1 MFNKVSELLENNT
14 ISKEAAEAID
24 SEITVALSALRDENK
39 TLRTDKDTLSK
50 SYDEVLAS
58 KNGLDEQL
66 KGLDDAITK
75 AKAEGKSEIVKQ
87 LEDERSSKGELQK
100 SLDNLQKA
108 NTGLR
113 VDSAVSTE
121 LDKFDVKKEDREMVH
136 FYLRSKASMTDDGI
150 RYVDGENSSTLT
162 DAFGAYFKD
171 NGSRLNAQG
180 NGNGS
185 GANGGGG
192 GGGQKTISRADF
204 EKLDAGKKA
213 EAAKNLKIEG

>member
-1 MFNKVSELLENNT
+1 MFKKISELLENNT
-14 ISKEAAEAID
+14 ISKEAAEALD
-24 SEITVALSALRDENK
+24 SEVTVALSALRDENK

-185 GANGGGG
+185 GANGSGGS
-192 GGGQKTISRADF
+192 GGQSTKSRDDFDKMNAGQKAKFMADG
-204 EKLDAGKKA
+204 GK
-213 EAAKNLKIEG
+213 IT